1 MFSFYNAVFGMKDVA
16 LYGGVLKRGILYTN
30 DNDIKYS
37 SSIVYN
43 VPLYNTDIIIL
54 IYLSF

>member
-1 MFSFYNAVFGMKDVA
+1 MFPYNAVFGMKDVA

-30 DNDIKYS
+30 DIKYS

-43 VPLYNTDIIIL
+43 VPLYNTDIIIV